1 MRFMIRMFAAV
12 PTKSGRLAHR
22 SEWLPRRRSGFV
34 ASALLAGLECLAG
47 SAKAEQPAEGSART
61 PEVVGKVECARSFE
75 QAQRLRN
82 AFHYIDA
89 GAEALKC
96 ANPAC
101 GPLLSEECGKIYGEL
116 QAVMPSIV
124 FVARDESGNDLTNA
138 SVLVAGN
145 ALPISVDGT
154 PVTFDPGSHEFTFTA
169 EGFEPLVQ
177 SAMIRTGER
186 LRPLIGVLKK
196 VRTVPA
202 SQLSTRPQARIDDQ
216 PNGGP
221 PLATYILGG
230 VGLVGFAGFV
240 GFRIVGAGDFDSLS
254 RECKPDCSQDAVDDV
269 RQKYVFSNIALAV
282 GAAATVAALT
292 VYLVAPGRQPST
304 TALQIS
310 HFEDGASARVTT
322 SF

>member
-1 MRFMIRMFAAV
+1 MIRMFPAV
-12 PTKSGRLAHR
+12 PEKSWRLAR
-22 SEWLPRRRSGFV
+22 PSEWLPRQRRSGIV
-34 ASALLAGLECLAG
+34 ASAFLAGLACLAG
-47 SAKAEQPAEGSART
+47 TAKAEQPAEGGARR
-61 PEVVGKVECARSFE
+61 PEVIGKVECAQSFE

-82 AFHYIDA
+82 GFRYIEA

-96 ANPAC
+96 ANPDC

-138 SVLVAGN
+138 SVLVEGN

-196 VRTVPA
+196 ARTVPA
-202 SQLSTRPQARIDDQ
+202 SQLSTRPPARIDDQ

-221 PLATYILGG
+221 PLAAYVLGG

-254 RECKPDCSQDAVDDV
+254 RECKPDCSQDAVDGV

-282 GAAATVAALT
+282 GAAASVAALT
-292 VYLVAPGRQPST
+292 VYLATPGRQQST